1 MKRTIA
7 VIIGTRPEAI
17 KLAPV
22 IRGLNA
28 SESLCPF
35 TISTSQHG
43 EMVDQIFNNF
53 GITADVDF
61 QVMRPRQKLWD
72 LTAILSTQLGEH
84 FSNHPVEAV
93 LVQGDTTTALI
104 GGLAAFYHKIPV
116 GHVEAGL
123 RSHDRYSPFPEELN
137 RTLLGRLAQWHFA
150 PTPHAAELL
159 RRENIE
165 GESIYITGNT
175 VVDALHW
182 MVSHLRC
189 REIRPGILNGHRKL
203 ILVTCHR
210 RENLGLPMRSVAL
223 AIKHLADSHPEAH
236 FLFPL
241 HPNPAVRELIQP
253 ILAKQN
259 GVTLCEPLNY
269 EEFLSALQQSYFVM
283 SDSGGV
289 QEEATAL
296 GKPVLVLRRETERPE
311 GVKAGTLRL
320 VGTDVQEILREAHEL
335 LVNPERHGEMSNGCG
350 VFGDGHASEKIVRI
364 LEQNLTTASRIVPF
378 EPMKEKSVLMQ

>member
-22 IRGLNA
+22 IRELRA
-28 SESLCPF
+28 SELLCPF

-72 LTAILSTQLGEH
+72 LTAILSTQLGEY

-159 RRENIE
+159 QRENIE
-165 GESIYITGNT
+165 GGSIYITGNT

-189 REIRPGILNGHRKL
+189 REIRPGILNGQRKL

-335 LVNPERHGEMSNGCG
+335 LVNPEHHGEMSNGCG

-364 LEQNLTTASRIVPF
+364 LEQNLTTASRVIPF
-378 EPMKEKSVLMQ
+378 EPEKEKIVLMH

>member
-137 RTLLGRLAQWHFA
+137 RALLGRLAQWHFA

-189 REIRPGILNGHRKL
+189 REIRPGILNGQRKL

>member
-1 MKRTIA
+1 MKKTIA
-7 VIIGTRPEAI
+7 VIVGTRPEAI

-22 IRGLNA
+22 IRALGFSDHLQ
-28 SESLCPF
+28 PI

-43 EMVDQIFNNF
+43 DMVEQIFENF
-53 GITADVDF
+53 GITADVDL

-72 LTAILSTQLGEH
+72 LTAILSTELGAY
-84 FSNHPVEAV
+84 FSDHPVDAV
-93 LVQGDTTTALI
+93 LVQGDTTSALI
-104 GGLAAFYHKIPV
+104 GGLSAFYHKIPV

-137 RTLLGRLAQWHFA
+137 RTLLSRIAQWHFA
-150 PTPHAAELL
+150 PTAHAADLL
-159 RRENIE
+159 RSENIDNA
-165 GESIYITGNT
+165 SIYITGNT

-182 MVSHLRC
+182 MSRHLRH
-189 REIRPGILNGHRKL
+189 REIRPGILNGQRKL
-203 ILVTCHR
+203 VLVTCHR
-210 RENLGLPMRSVAL
+210 RENIGLPMRSVAL

-241 HPNPAVRELIQP
+241 HPNPGVRELIQP
-253 ILAKQN
+253 ILSKQN

-269 EEFLSALQQSYFVM
+269 EEFLSALHQSYFVI

-311 GVKAGTLRL
+311 GVEAGTLRL
-320 VGTDVQEILREAHEL
+320 VGTDVQEILRAGHEL
-335 LVNPERHGEMSNGCG
+335 LVNPESHGAMSNGSG
-350 VFGDGHASEKIVRI
+350 VFGDGKAAQKIQKI
-364 LEQNLTTASRIVPF
+364 LEQNLTTANRILPF
-378 EPMKEKSVLMQ
+378 KKPTGELVLME

>member
-1 MKRTIA
+1 MKKTIA
-7 VIIGTRPEAI
+7 VVVGTRPEAI

-22 IRGLNA
+22 IQQLQSSALLR
-28 SESLCPF
+28 PF

-53 GITADVDF
+53 GITADVDLH
-61 QVMRPRQKLWD
+61 VMRPRQQLWD
-72 LTAILSTQLGEH
+72 LTAILSTRLGEL
-84 FSNHPVEAV
+84 FTKHPVDSV
-93 LVQGDTTTALI
+93 LVQGDTTSALI
-104 GGLAAFYHKIPV
+104 GGLAAFYHRIPV

-123 RSHDRYSPFPEELN
+123 RSHERYSPFPEELN
-137 RTLLGRLAQWHFA
+137 RTLLGRLAEWHFA
-150 PTPHAAELL
+150 PTTHAADLL
-159 RRENIE
+159 GLE
-165 GESIYITGNT
+165 GIDSSSIFVCGNT

-182 MVSHLRC
+182 MVARLGS

-203 ILVTCHR
+203 VLVTCHR

-223 AIKHLADSHPEAH
+223 AIKHLADGHPEAH

-241 HPNPAVRELIQP
+241 HPNPIVRESIQP
-253 ILAKQN
+253 ILSKQN

-269 EEFLSALQQSYFVM
+269 EEFLSALQQSYFVL

-311 GVKAGTLRL
+311 GVEAGTLRL
-320 VGTDVQEILREAHEL
+320 VGTDVQDILREGHEL
-335 LVNPERHGEMSNGCG
+335 LINPDHHRAMANGSG
-350 VFGDGHASEKIVRI
+350 VFGDGHAAEKIVRI
-364 LEQNLTTASRIVPF
+364 LEEKLAAGDRIVPF
-378 EPMKEKSVLMQ
+378 HQAPEPMVMRQ

>member
-1 MKRTIA
+1 MKKTIA
-7 VIIGTRPEAI
+7 VVVGTRPEAI

-22 IRGLNA
+22 IQQLQSSALLR
-28 SESLCPF
+28 PF

-53 GITADVDF
+53 GITADVDLH
-61 QVMRPRQKLWD
+61 VMRPRQQLWD
-72 LTAILSTQLGEH
+72 LTAILSTRLGEL
-84 FSNHPVEAV
+84 FTEHPVDSV
-93 LVQGDTTTALI
+93 LVQGDTTSALI
-104 GGLAAFYHKIPV
+104 GGLAAFYHRIPV

-123 RSHDRYSPFPEELN
+123 RSHERYSPFPEELN
-137 RTLLGRLAQWHFA
+137 RTLLGRLAEWHFA
-150 PTPHAAELL
+150 PTTHAAKLL
-159 RRENIE
+159 GLE
-165 GESIYITGNT
+165 GIDSSSIFVCGNT

-182 MVSHLRC
+182 MVARLGS

-203 ILVTCHR
+203 VLVTCHR

-223 AIKHLADSHPEAH
+223 AIKHLADGHPEAH

-241 HPNPAVRELIQP
+241 HPNPIVRESIQP
-253 ILAKQN
+253 ILSKQN

-269 EEFLSALQQSYFVM
+269 EEFLSALQQSYFVL

-311 GVKAGTLRL
+311 GVEAGTLRL
-320 VGTDVQEILREAHEL
+320 VGTDVQDILREGHEL
-335 LVNPERHGEMSNGCG
+335 LINPDHHCAMANGSG
-350 VFGDGHASEKIVRI
+350 VFGDGHAAEKIVNI
-364 LEQNLTTASRIVPF
+364 LEEKLAAGERIVPF
-378 EPMKEKSVLMQ
+378 HQAPEPMVMRQ

>member
-189 REIRPGILNGHRKL
+189 REIRPGILNGQRKL

>member
-1 MKRTIA
+1 MKKNIA
-7 VIIGTRPEAI
+7 VIVGTRPEAI
-17 KLAPV
+17 KLAPL
-22 IRGLNA
+22 IRALGA
-28 SESLCPF
+28 SESLQPF

-53 GITADVDF
+53 GITADVDL

-72 LTAILSTQLGEH
+72 LTAILSSELGGFFAE
-84 FSNHPVEAV
+84 NPMDAV
-93 LVQGDTTTALI
+93 LVQGDTTSALI
-104 GGLAAFYHKIPV
+104 GGLSAFYHKIPV

-189 REIRPGILNGHRKL
+189 REIRPGILNGQRKL

>member
-53 GITADVDF
+53 GITADVDL

-189 REIRPGILNGHRKL
+189 REIRPGILNGQRKL

-311 GVKAGTLRL
+311 GVQAGTLRL
-320 VGTDVQEILREAHEL
+320 VGTDVKEILREAHEL